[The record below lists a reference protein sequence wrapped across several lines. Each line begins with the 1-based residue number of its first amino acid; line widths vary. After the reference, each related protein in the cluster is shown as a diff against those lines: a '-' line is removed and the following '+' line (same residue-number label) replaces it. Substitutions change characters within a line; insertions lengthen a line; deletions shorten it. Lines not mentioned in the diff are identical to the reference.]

1 MAVSYRCLMY
11 CLLLV
16 LTRDPFCQP
25 TMCQK
30 CSIAFLT
37 PESLIN
43 IVTGPIPKLA
53 ASKRKRPATQST
65 PKPCKLVRIL
75 CRPFML
81 GFEAQDAV
89 ALLRLN
95 ELFIES
101 FHVADVKI
109 LRGNHLP
116 QSIGRVAGQDG
127 KTRFASEN
135 AARTRTGIC
144 QSTHHLLGSY
154 TNLRVARNVS
164 FVI

>member
-1 MAVSYRCLMY
+1 
-11 CLLLV
+11 
-16 LTRDPFCQP
+16 
-25 TMCQK
+25 
-30 CSIAFLT
+30 
-37 PESLIN
+37 
-43 IVTGPIPKLA
+43 
-53 ASKRKRPATQST
+53 
-65 PKPCKLVRIL
+65 
-75 CRPFML
+75 ML

-89 ALLRLN
+89 ALPRLN

-154 TNLRVARNVS
+154 TDLRVARNVS